1 MSTTGP
7 AEARPTVRQY
17 VPPESGYYEDA
28 STGEGW
34 VLFAGV
40 MLSMLAVLNMIDG
53 IAAVSN
59 SSFFVGDAKFI
70 LSGLNTWG
78 WVLIITAVVQG
89 LAAIGVWVRTPGVR
103 WLGVGIAA
111 LNAIAQ
117 MFVFPAYPF
126 WALMLFTLDILVIY
140 GLVVHGARIGTK

>member
-1 MSTTGP
+1 MSASGP
-7 AEARPTVRQY
+7 TQARPTVRQY
-17 VPPESGYYEDA
+17 VPDDAGRYEG
-28 STGEGW
+28 SVGEGW

-40 MLSMLAVLNMIDG
+40 MLAMLATLNLIDG

-70 LSGLNTWG
+70 LSDLNTWG
-78 WVLIITAVVQG
+78 WVLIVTGVVQG
-89 LAAIGVWVRTPGVR
+89 LAAIGVWMKTPGIR
-103 WLGVGIAA
+103 WVGVTIAA

-140 GLVVHGARIGTK
+140 GLVAHGARTR